1 MLLYSEKDIYKESKM
16 GQGKGGL
23 KRKMLGIWYDKNG
36 NIKRIDAQGMS
47 PDEVTAALKKK
58 KEAK

>member
-1 MLLYSEKDIYKESKM
+1 M

-23 KRKMLGIWYDKNG
+23 KRKTLGVWYDKDKK
-36 NIKRIDAQGMS
+36 IKRVDCDGMS
-47 PDEVTAALKKK
+47 LREVIAALKNK

>member
-1 MLLYSEKDIYKESKM
+1 MS
-16 GQGKGGL
+16 KGGL

-36 NIKRIDAQGMS
+36 KIKRIDAQGMS

>member
-1 MLLYSEKDIYKESKM
+1 M

-23 KRKMLGIWYDKNG
+23 KRKTLGIWYDKDG
-36 NIKRIDAQGMS
+36 KIKRIDAQGMS
-47 PDEVTAALKKK
+47 PDEITAALKEK